1 MESIFDAPPAT
12 VQNDLD
18 RLKSALDQSI
28 PKKKSSNV
36 LIATW
41 NIRKFGGLT
50 REWRPTGK
58 HSPTRDLRGLRAI
71 IDIISRFDVVA
82 VQEVTGNLR
91 ALRDTMKFLG
101 KGWSF
106 LMTDIT
112 LGDAGNKERLAYIF
126 NNRRVQASG
135 LAGEVVIPPK
145 RLNKKEQKKE
155 QKEEQKKALDLINE
169 QFARTPYAVS
179 FRAGKET
186 FILLTAHIEYG
197 KTTKKREAE
206 LRAIAKWLYDWA
218 HRSSTIYHH
227 NLLILGDFNIDRE
240 GGDLCKAFTSKG
252 LRWPKDLDL
261 VRRSIFS
268 EEGDDPRLD
277 KFYDQIAW
285 FTSASGKIKLNMEY
299 LRGGGFDF
307 LPFVYSDTHLSKQS
321 VSYRISDHYPLW
333 VEFKKRG

>member
-1 MESIFDAPPAT
+1 METIFDTPPVA
-12 VQNDLD
+12 VQDDLD
-18 RLKSALDQSI
+18 RLNLALNQSI

-41 NIRKFGGLT
+41 NIRKFSSLT
-50 REWRPTGK
+50 KKWMPTGRY
-58 HSPTRDLRGLRAI
+58 SPKRDLRGLRTI
-71 IDIISRFDVVA
+71 IDIISRFDVIA

-91 ALRDTMKFLG
+91 ALRNTMKYLG

-112 LGDAGNKERLAYIF
+112 LGDAGNNERLAYIF

-135 LAGEVVIPPK
+135 LAGEVVIPP
-145 RLNKKEQKKE
+145 EWVAG
-155 QKEEQKKALDLINE
+155 EEPQAVINR

-197 KTTKKREAE
+197 GNSEARVPE
-206 LRAIAKWLYDWA
+206 LRAIATWLSDWA

-227 NLLILGDFNIDRE
+227 NLLVLGDFNIDRE
-240 GGDLCKAFTSKG
+240 GSSLWKAFTSTG
-252 LRWPKDLDL
+252 LRSPKDLDH
-261 VRRSIFS
+261 VRLSIFIK
-268 EEGDDPRLD
+268 EGDDPRLD

-285 FTSASGKIKLNMEY
+285 FTSASGKARLNMEY
-299 LRGGGFDF
+299 MSGGGFDF
-307 LPFVYSDTHLSKQS
+307 LPFVYSEKNLSKRS
-321 VSYRISDHYPLW
+321 LSHRISDHYPLW
-333 VEFKKRG
+333 VEFKRRR